1 MSTAIGWTGSST
13 ESPTPPQAPG
23 SAAAHEAVWPGSR
36 PPTDPPV
43 QRDPAVRPAATTY
56 PEVDTYDQT
65 SDQDRHIVVG
75 IDGSPGSRTALAWA
89 MTQARLTGAT
99 VEAIVAWQES
109 VLPLGSGYV
118 VSETG
123 YLDGLSVADVAQKVA
138 DDTVAAV
145 AAELGGPAEDV
156 RTRTVMGHP
165 AQVLAEA
172 AVGAQLL
179 VVGSRGHGTFA
190 GMLLGS
196 VSQHCV
202 QHAPCP
208 VVVVPQ

>member
-1 MSTAIGWTGSST
+1 MT
-13 ESPTPPQAPG
+13 
-23 SAAAHEAVWPGSR
+23 
-36 PPTDPPV
+36 
-43 QRDPAVRPAATTY
+43 
-56 PEVDTYDQT
+56 DQT
-65 SDQDRHIVVG
+65 SDRTRHIVVG

-89 MTQARLTGAT
+89 MTQAKLTGAEI
-99 VEAIVAWQES
+99 EAVAAWQES
-109 VLPLGSGYV
+109 VMPLGPGNPIAEAGYF
-118 VSETG
+118 EG
-123 YLDGLSVADVAQKVA
+123 HSVAAIVGKML

-145 AAELGGPAEDV
+145 AAERGEPADV
-156 RTRTVMGHP
+156 HTRTAKGHP

-202 QHAPCP
+202 QHAACP
-208 VVVVPQ
+208 VVVVPTTDRPAVPSTQK